1 MSAEPQIVALGG
13 GGFSDGDRA
22 LDDYVLALAA
32 ASPARVCLLATATG
46 DSDAY
51 VVRFYDAF
59 RPPRAAPSHVGLFG
73 TTTRQEVRDRILSA
87 DVVYVGGGNTVSL
100 LAVWRAHGVDRL
112 LREASASGVVLAGVS
127 AGANCWF
134 EACTTDSFGPIGPLR
149 DGLALLSGS
158 FCPHYD
164 EPERR
169 SAYRGLVAAG
179 FPPGYAA
186 GGGVALR
193 FVGRK
198 LHEAVASSA
207 EAEAFRVEVAD
218 GDLRES
224 ALSLRRVG

>member
-134 EACTTDSFGPIGPLR
+134 EACTTDS
-149 DGLALLSGS
+149 
-158 FCPHYD
+158 CPHYD